1 MRLRNIRG
9 SREVIASSDYVVHEE
24 ETKAGSWHQIFH
36 NTHPIHIGQRKIYHG
51 ACQST
56 P

>member
-36 NTHPIHIGQRKIYHG
+36 NTVT
-51 ACQST
+51 A
-56 P
+56 